1 MADFSPDTLI
11 KRHDTLKADRGVW
24 EQHWQEIAE
33 LVRPMRAE
41 FTGRIT
47 PGSKRT
53 EKIFDGTAGVA
64 ADNLASGLWGLATNG
79 GTEWFALRHQ
89 DDAINADPQV
99 AVWLDDCT
107 KRMRATFN
115 ANGQQFYAQA
125 DEFIG
130 DLVTLGT
137 GVFYDEEV
145 PGQGRV
151 RFATRHLA
159 ETLIAENEHEQIDT
173 VYRRFEFTARQALR
187 MWPDTL
193 PAELK
198 RAADKEPDR
207 KFPFLHCVMPRDD
220 YNPRAVLSLKGK
232 PFASYYVAIEG
243 KKILAESGYHEFPYQ
258 VARWSKASRGLYGDS
273 PAMLALPDIKM
284 LNQMSKTTLIG
295 AQKQVDPPILAPD
308 EGVLRGIRTAPG
320 QPIYGAVDS
329 QGRALVQPFQ
339 TGGKLN
345 LGYQL
350 EEQRRTAI
358 REAFFYSLM
367 MLAGGPPGSPS
378 YRTAYEVMVQNEERM
393 RVMGP
398 QLARLQSEFLDP
410 LITRVFAIMFRA
422 GAFADPPPILAQY
435 PGLDIEYVS
444 PLARAQKAQRGG
456 ATVRAIQAIGPL
468 AQFDPGV
475 FDNIDTD
482 FVVRDLADAYG
493 MPARGLRDPKDVA
506 RIRQQRAQTQN
517 MAAMAQNAA
526 PVAGA
531 IKSLAETR
539 QIMQQPAEQP
549 QGAAA

>member
-1 MADFSPDTLI
+1 MADYTPDTLI
-11 KRHDTLKADRGVW
+11 RRQESLAADRGVW
-24 EQHWQEIAE
+24 EQHWQEVAE

-41 FTGRIT
+41 FTGRVT

-53 EKIFDGTAGVA
+53 DKIYDATAGVA

-89 DDAINADPQV
+89 DDAINSDSEV
-99 AVWLDDCT
+99 ASWLDDCT
-107 KRMRATFN
+107 KRMRAVFN

-130 DLVTLGT
+130 DLVSFGT
-137 GVFYDEEV
+137 AVYYEDEL
-145 PGQGRV
+145 PGQNRI
-151 RFATRHLA
+151 RFCTRHLA
-159 ETLIAENEHEQIDT
+159 ECFVAENENDQIDT
-173 VYRRFEFTARQALR
+173 MYRRFEFTARQAVR
-187 MWPDTL
+187 KWGDKV
-193 PAELK
+193 PADIR
-198 RAADKEPDR
+198 RAAEKEPDR
-207 KFPFLHCVMPRDD
+207 KFPFLHAVFPRDD
-220 YNPRAVLSLKGK
+220 YDARAVLSARGK
-232 PFASYYVAIEG
+232 RFVSVYVAIEG
-243 KKILAESGYHEFPYQ
+243 KAVLAEGGYYEFPYQ

-320 QPIYGAVDS
+320 QPIYGAIDQ
-329 QGRALVQPFQ
+329 QGRVLVQPFQ
-339 TGGKLN
+339 TGGKIN
-345 LGYQL
+345 LGFQL

-422 GAFADPPPILAQY
+422 NAFAPPPPIMAQY

-456 ATVRAIQAIGPL
+456 ATVRAIQAVMPL
-468 AQFDPGV
+468 AQTDPGV
-475 FDNIDTD
+475 MDNFDTD
-482 FVVRDLADAYG
+482 FIVRDLADAYG
-493 MPARGLRDPKDVA
+493 MPAKGLRDPREVA
-506 RIRQQRAQTQN
+506 KVRQQRVQSQN
-517 MAAMAQNAA
+517 MLTAAQNAA

-531 IKSLAETR
+531 IKSLADAKATL
-539 QIMQQPAEQP
+539 QPPE
-549 QGAAA
+549 GAAA

>member
-11 KRHDTLKADRGVW
+11 RRQESLAAERGPW
-24 EQHWQEIAE
+24 ESHWQEVAE

-41 FTGRIT
+41 FTGRVT
-47 PGSKRT
+47 PGTKRT
-53 EKIFDGTAGVA
+53 QAIYDSTAGVA

-89 DDAINADPQV
+89 DDAINADPEV
-99 AVWLDDCT
+99 STWLDDCT
-107 KRMRATFN
+107 KRMRGVFN

-130 DLVTLGT
+130 DLVSFGT
-137 GVFYDEEV
+137 GVYYEEEV
-145 PGQGRV
+145 PGQNRIK
-151 RFATRHLA
+151 FCTRHLA
-159 ETLIAENEHEQIDT
+159 ECFVAENENEQIDSL
-173 VYRRFEFTARQALR
+173 YRRFEYTARQAVR
-187 MWPDTL
+187 KWGDRL
-193 PAELK
+193 PSDIR
-198 RAADKEPDR
+198 RAAEKEPDR
-207 KFPFLHCVMPRDD
+207 KFPFLHAVFPRDD
-220 YNPRAVLSLKGK
+220 FDARATLSLRGK
-232 PFASYYVAIEG
+232 RFSSVYVSIEG
-243 KKILAESGYHEFPYQ
+243 KVLLAEGGYYEFPYQ

-284 LNQMSKTTLIG
+284 INQMSKTTIIG

-308 EGVLRGIRTAPG
+308 EGTLRGIRTAPG
-320 QPIYGAVDS
+320 QPIYGAIDQ
-329 QGRALVQPFQ
+329 QGRVLVQPFQ
-339 TGGKLN
+339 TGGKIN
-345 LGYQL
+345 LGLQL

-367 MLAGGPPGSPS
+367 MLAGGPPGAPS

-422 GAFADPPPILAQY
+422 NAFAEPPPLLAQY
-435 PGLDIEYVS
+435 PGLDVEYVS

-456 ATVRAIQAIGPL
+456 ATVRAVQAIAPL

-475 FDNIDTD
+475 MDNLDTD
-482 FVVRDLADAYG
+482 FIARDLADAYG
-493 MPARGLRDPKDVA
+493 MPAKGLRDPKEVA
-506 RIRQQRAQTQN
+506 KVRQARQQQQN
-517 MAAMAQNAA
+517 MMAAAQNAA

-531 IKSLAETR
+531 IKSLADAR
-539 QIMQQPAEQP
+539 QTMQQPME
-549 QGAAA
+549 AAPA